1 MYRKVEVMC
10 KNPRMTRKAFA
21 PYFPTKNPLK
31 FAAIIADQY
40 LMS

>member
-1 MYRKVEVMC
+1 MCRKVEVMC
-10 KNPRMTRKAFA
+10 KNPRTTHKAFA
-21 PYFPTKNPLK
+21 PYFPTKISLK